1 MKKVLFVSILA
12 GLALVGC
19 TNDELVDNN
28 VLGGN
33 SEFIGFSVNQKNMTR
48 GAGDNEKLQNSHYE
62 FGVFANNGA
71 TVMKNYL
78 VAYGD
83 NALYQTLKN
92 GSSTFG
98 DPNSQVDGLSYWF
111 YEGLT
116 PDAGKHTAYNTPD
129 LTQILK
135 FWDKSTSAY
144 EFWAYTPYTTSATT
158 ALTGHNATKVVA
170 DEAGTL
176 TFTGLSSFYTTP
188 VNQISTA
195 YVPIADNDA
204 EVINYNEA
212 LYAYNKVE
220 KPNYGNDV
228 PLDFKHINA
237 KVKIAFYNAVA
248 GYDIVIND
256 LVPSAITNAW
266 GATVPQT
273 EGIQLTPANAKQAIY
288 YDNDANEYLAQRT
301 DLPHYYQNAN
311 VEVSDLTTVGATG
324 TIALTGEAATDSV
337 NKNLEFAAMTGNIST
352 EQTNPTVSGTT
363 LYVLPNYADGA
374 YITDDPSEEGTAV
387 PGEVSSTTGYTLH
400 VSYTLKPKDGSADIK
415 IYDARVYIPAANCR
429 WEAGKAYTYIFK
441 ITKNANGTTDPI
453 NEPDLASTTD
463 PADPTTATQGYVDPT
478 DPRVPDE
485 GALQPIV
492 FDGIMV
498 ADYDDPTETEY
509 ILTEATLSTAF
520 EKALASIK
528 TQFSNGGPTTAS
540 VAVASGTGATSSD
553 PFIVNYTVK
562 VSDFKWEEWNET
574 AGWNLADPLYT
585 DVNNS
590 KVCKDLQALFQ
601 AMYNQSGIDKINYTI
616 VNENTAIGWADGAGA
631 KDFVKSNQGAATPPG
646 WFITN
651 TPASGNRPIENHI
664 GSDLFTTFPETSG
677 IYTPTAGTK
686 NVEFSIF
693 DSKGNQSFVK
703 LVITVVTD

>member
-33 SEFIGFSVNQKNMTR
+33 NEFIGFSVNQKNMTR
-48 GAGDNEKLQNSHYE
+48 GTGDKEKLQNSHYE

-170 DEAGTL
+170 DEASTL

-288 YDNDANEYLAQRT
+288 YDNDANKYLAQRT

-311 VEVSDLTTVGATG
+311 VEVSGLTSVGATG

-363 LYVLPNYADGA
+363 LYVLPNYANGA
-374 YITDDPSEEGTAV
+374 YITDDPSEEGTTV

-498 ADYDDPTETEY
+498 ADYDDPTKTEY

-528 TQFSNGGPTTAS
+528 TQFSNGGPKATTISAT
-540 VAVASGTGATSSD
+540 GTGATSTD
-553 PFIVNYTVK
+553 PFVVNYTVK
-562 VSDFKWEEWNET
+562 VSDFKWTGWDET
-574 AGWNLADPLYT
+574 NAWDLTHYDLSTINVNDNNVYK
-585 DVNNS
+585 DV
-590 KVCKDLQALFQ
+590 QALFQ
-601 AMYNQSGIDKINYTI
+601 AMYNQSGIQTVNYSVTVPI
-616 VNENTAIGWADGAGA
+616 AGCTDPTGAQNFTRCG
-631 KDFVKSNQGAATPPG
+631 VAAAL
-646 WFITN
+646 
-651 TPASGNRPIENHI
+651 PASWYNMGSSVGGRQSIETHI
-664 GSDLFTTFPETSG
+664 AADVFA
-677 IYTPTAGTK
+677 TATGGTASL
-686 NVEFSIF
+686 NTGTYPVNFSIK
-693 DSKGNQSFVK
+693 DSKGNESFVK
-703 LVITVVTD
+703 LNVEVVAD